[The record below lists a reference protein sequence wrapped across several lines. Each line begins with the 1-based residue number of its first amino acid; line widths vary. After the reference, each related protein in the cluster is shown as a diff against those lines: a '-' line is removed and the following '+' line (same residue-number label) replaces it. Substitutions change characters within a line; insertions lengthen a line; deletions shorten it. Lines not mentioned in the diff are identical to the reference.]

1 MLAIEK
7 FIAPH
12 SIKIHTEL
20 REEKKNKHFYP
31 LEIKFLK
38 IIKNP

>member
-7 FIAPH
+7 FKAPY

-20 REEKKNKHFYP
+20 REEKKIDISIP
-31 LEIKFLK
+31 
-38 IIKNP
+38 